1 MRGFEIW
8 RLRIF
13 PELLKLYCL
22 ANANGIFH
30 KRPSMVTIVLELVS
44 FL

>member
-1 MRGFEIW
+1 MRGEIW

-13 PELLKLYCL
+13 PEPLKLYCL

-30 KRPSMVTIVLELVS
+30 ETLHGDHSA
-44 FL
+44 